1 MSDYSDEEEC
11 PMPVVIDNGSGT
23 IKAGFGFGRDDAPR
37 EIFPAIVGRI
47 GCDGGGGFYSL
58 NGPWKDV
65 YIGYEAQ
72 SKRSYLRLKYPIEHG
87 IVTSWDDV
95 EQIWHHT
102 FYNELRIQ
110 PEEHSV
116 LMTENVL
123 NPQANREK
131 MTQILFETFN
141 VPALYVAIQNVLSLV
156 ASGRTNGVVIDSGD
170 GITTVVPIYEGHV
183 LKDAVKMD
191 IQASRYGD
199 RTYTFAGRDFTD
211 YLMKILTQRGY
222 TFSTSAER
230 DIVKDIKEK
239 LGYVAVDYDEELRK
253 CKEDATF
260 NEKMY
265 ELPDGQVITVGSERF
280 RCSEVLFKPEL
291 MDKDC
296 PRDGIDVIT
305 RNTIRRCV
313 VDDHGDDNT
322 LKDLMYSNIVL
333 AGGSA
338 MFPGLD
344 TRLQKEMC
352 KLSDGSNNVKVIAP
366 QERKYSAWIGGSIL
380 ASLRSFQDSWISKD
394 EYDECGPVMVQRKC
408 F

>member
-11 PMPVVIDNGSGT
+11 PMSVVIDNGSGT
-23 IKAGFGFGRDDAPR
+23 IKAGFGMFPAM
-37 EIFPAIVGRI
+37 FPAIVGRI

-156 ASGRTNGVVIDSGD
+156 ASGRTNGVVVDCGD
-170 GITTVVPIYEGHV
+170 GVTTVVPIYEGHV
-183 LKDAVKMD
+183 LKDAVK
-191 IQASRYGD
+191 RYPVDFYGHFKQW
-199 RTYTFAGRDFTD
+199 TFAGRDFTD

-291 MDKDC
+291 FGKES
-296 PRDGIDVIT
+296 DGIDVIT
-305 RNTIRRCV
+305 RNTISRCV
-313 VDDHGDDNT
+313 ADDHDDDNT
-322 LKDLMYSNIVL
+322 LEDALYSNIVL
-333 AGGSA
+333 SGGSS

-344 TRLQKEMC
+344 TRLQKEMF
-352 KLSDGSNNVKVIAP
+352 KLSGGNHNVKVIAP
-366 QERKYSAWIGGSIL
+366 NERKYSVWIGGSL
-380 ASLRSFQDSWISKD
+380 AARWKSFQESFISMD
-394 EYDECGPVMVQRKC
+394 DYNECGPWVVHRRC